1 MKKINKLAALAL
13 AAIISV
19 QAAGA
24 GITANAEET
33 SNPDLAALAAEYGY
47 GTDTFQFTNYIY
59 ADRISEEIFDEE
71 YERISEVK
79 FSNEEKTHGTI
90 DLYYA
95 AASGSCYA
103 MSAIPV
109 LVHNGAI
116 SAADLQDGAESL
128 YDVTFDETVGRYILQ
143 YTFAQVYH
151 DVQLATSKEYC
162 ISTAEERVA
171 DLLATAKRCQESGRY
186 FQIVYSG
193 IRDDRYFG
201 HGVVGIGMAEG
212 NWTINGLT
220 YDTCILTYD
229 SNRANAEDTSI
240 AGEFTEKLCIFI
252 NSETNKF
259 CIPGYKVSSDNGG
272 DISYATDS
280 SELLSYR
287 SEINGTDTVG
297 EDVSGLAQMFTYGST
312 KGIATYAQNDS
323 GEYTEI
329 TDDLSNMLVT
339 ASGNEYFTYPS
350 TVYRIE
356 QNNAA
361 EYFRKEEDSKDDESG
376 IYGAVWGQ
384 DWCTRY
390 GAGDG
395 NDCYNYSIDIARD
408 HVTVTNEGLVEAYN
422 DNDGEMDLVC
432 ALSYDDGYY
441 YYFMGTADD
450 GESVTMMKNN
460 EDVIITSDDG
470 TLKGTLLISSNNK
483 DVKLAGKTTPD
494 GKTLSHIELPVCIT
508 DSAYIT
514 IEDGDAAIYLDPDKD
529 GTYETPLEQ
538 GDANGDGNIDLDD
551 AGEVLK
557 YYAESGAGLSAGLV
571 GLNLTHPLSLNTADL
586 NSDEKIDISDAAE
599 ILSKYALRAAGL
611 E

>member
-1 MKKINKLAALAL
+1 MKKINKLTALAL
-13 AAIISV
+13 TAIISV
-19 QAAGA
+19 QTA
-24 GITANAEET
+24 GIAATAEEAA
-33 SNPDLAALAAEYGY
+33 NPDLAALAAECGY

-59 ADRISEEIFDEE
+59 ADRIPEEIFDEE

-79 FSNEEKTHGTI
+79 FSNEEQTHGKV

-171 DLLATAKRCQESGRY
+171 ELLATAKRCQESGRY

-280 SELLSYR
+280 SELLNFR

-297 EDVSGLAQMFTYGST
+297 EDISGLAQMFTYGST
-312 KGIATYAQNDS
+312 KGIATYAQNES

-329 TDDLSNMLVT
+329 TDVLSNMLT
-339 ASGNEYFTYPS
+339 TTKGHSYFTYPS

-361 EYFRKEEDSKDDESG
+361 EYFRKEEDIKDDESG

-384 DWCTRY
+384 GWCTRY

-408 HVTVTNEGLVEAYN
+408 YVTITNEGLVEAYN

-432 ALSYDDGYY
+432 ALSHDGEYY
-441 YYFMGTADD
+441 YYFMGAAAD
-450 GESVTMMKNN
+450 GESVTMIKNN
-460 EDVIITSDDG
+460 EDVIITSNDG
-470 TLKGTLLISSNNK
+470 SLKGTLLARKTDTATGSS
-483 DVKLAGKTTPD
+483 A
-494 GKTLSHIELPVCIT
+494 IE
-508 DSAYIT
+508 YT
-514 IEDGDAAIYLDPDKD
+514 INAKNSVYVDMEDMELTVSIDKD
-529 GTYETPLEQ
+529 GDGIYETPLEQ
-538 GDANGDGNIDLDD
+538 GDANGDGEITLDD
-551 AGEVLK
+551 ASEVLK
-557 YYAESGAGLSAGLV
+557 FYAESGADLVAGQV
-571 GLNLTHPLSLNTADL
+571 GLNLTYPLSLNTADL
-586 NSDEKIDISDAAE
+586 NGDEKIDISDATE
-599 ILSKYALRAAGL
+599 ILSKYARKAAGL
-611 E
+611 K

>member
-1 MKKINKLAALAL
+1 MKEHTHRRCAAMAVSTLIFA
-13 AAIISV
+13 
-19 QAAGA
+19 QAS
-24 GITANAEET
+24 ILPFDVSAEES
-33 SNPDLAALAAEYGY
+33 SNPDLTALAIEYGY

-59 ADRISEEIFDEE
+59 ADRIPEEIFDEE
-71 YERISEVK
+71 FNKIIDEKITFEERVHCK
-79 FSNEEKTHGTI
+79 LNF
-90 DLYYA
+90 YVAPA
-95 AASGSCYA
+95 AGSCYA

-109 LVHNGAI
+109 LIHNGAI

-143 YTFAQVYH
+143 YTFAQAYQ
-151 DVQLATSKEYC
+151 DVQFATSRNYC

-171 DLLATAKRCQESGRY
+171 ELLATAKRCQESGRY
-186 FQIVYSG
+186 FQIAYSG
-193 IRDDRYFG
+193 IRNDRYFG

-229 SNRANAEDTSI
+229 SNRANAEDTSV

-259 CIPGYKVSSDNGG
+259 CVPGYEISSDNGG

-297 EDVSGLAQMFTYGST
+297 EDISGLTQMFTYGST
-312 KGIATYAQNDS
+312 KGIATYAQDDS

-329 TDDLSNMLVT
+329 TNTLSNKLTT
-339 ASGNEYFTYPS
+339 AWGHSYFTYPS

-361 EYFRKEEDSKDDESG
+361 EYYFTDSGQNNSP
-376 IYGAVWGQ
+376 IYGAIWGKGY
-384 DWCTRY
+384 CTRY
-390 GAGDG
+390 GAGNTDS
-395 NDCYNYSIDIARD
+395 CYNYSIDAAKDYIS
-408 HVTVTNEGLVEAYN
+408 VTNKGLAETYN
-422 DNDGEMDLVC
+422 DDNNGEMHLTC
-432 ALSYDDGYY
+432 ALSHDGEYY
-441 YYFMGTADD
+441 YYFDGTAAD
-450 GESVTMMKNN
+450 GETVTMTKTN

-470 TLKGTLLISSNNK
+470 SLKGSLFVRKTDTAEGSS
-483 DVKLAGKTTPD
+483 A
-494 GKTLSHIELPVCIT
+494 IE
-508 DSAYIT
+508 YT
-514 IEDGDAAIYLDPDKD
+514 INAKNSVYVDMEDMELTVSVDKD
-529 GTYETPLEQ
+529 GDGIYETPLEQ

-551 AGEVLK
+551 ASEVLK

-571 GLNLTHPLSLNTADL
+571 GLNLTYPLSLNTADL
-586 NSDEKIDISDAAE
+586 NGDEKISLSDATE
-599 ILSKYALRAAGL
+599 ILTKYARRAAGL